1 MKSQWFWEQG
11 CSVGGLNM
19 YSVAGVKG
27 SDSSFTGSRVQGLR
41 VQSQKVQRS
50 KDRGSGVRLKSQGY
64 RDQGCRVEGFNMCTG
79 LRVQGQ

>member
-1 MKSQWFWEQG
+1 MLEGSI
-11 CSVGGLNM
+11 C
-19 YSVAGVKG
+19 YRVAGVKG

-64 RDQGCRVEGFNMCTG
+64 MDQGCRVEGFNMCTG